1 MEEKNSVNISLKKVF
16 LLFCVVQLILDGF
29 LIFTIFNLSNRLDVH
44 DNLISDFV
52 SEGNKLTDMF
62 SKLTAYHNRL
72 VESYFINN
80 EEMETTTANFFAAM
94 RNQTSTDFNNC
105 IARYDS
111 TFLIEEPA
119 VAEGTD
125 NLSGYKIHIYDRD
138 SFKEIG
144 YTIFAKDYVDY
155 NIFDCGRAFYN
166 ETIKR
171 LDIEMV

>member
-16 LLFCVVQLILDGF
+16 LLFCLVQLILDGF
-29 LIFTIFNLSNRLDVH
+29 LIFTIFNQSNRLDVH

-52 SEGNKLTDMF
+52 EAGKTLQGIVFNLIG
-62 SKLTAYHNRL
+62 YHNKL
-72 VESYFINN
+72 VESSFISNKKI
-80 EEMETTTANFFAAM
+80 EITTNNFFTAM
-94 RNQTSTDFNNC
+94 RDQTTSEFNDC
-105 IARYDS
+105 IARFDNPMI
-111 TFLIEEPA
+111 LEEPA
-119 VAEGTD
+119 LVENATM
-125 NLSGYKIHIYDRD
+125 LTGYKIHLYDST

-144 YTIFAKDYVDY
+144 YAIFAEDYVDY